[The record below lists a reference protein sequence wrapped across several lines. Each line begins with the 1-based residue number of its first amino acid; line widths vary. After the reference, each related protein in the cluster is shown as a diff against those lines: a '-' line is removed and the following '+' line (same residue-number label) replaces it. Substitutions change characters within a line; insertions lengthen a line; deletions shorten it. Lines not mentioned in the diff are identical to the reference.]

1 MGIQDYIL
9 NPFLF
14 NKSIGKMYGWKFKES
29 QRLDNLRLHNAS
41 AYDQTHPLWRSF
53 DQRSP
58 NRDTHH
64 MSSSKDLHQA
74 QASPRLAIALPPP
87 VSSLEGAQLSPTHG
101 SFWATT
107 TPLTPIKKKHIYF
120 NSKERSFSRV
130 RMLPGNVISLGRKVL
145 FLLATGRLA
154 LGVST
159 WWKLTAISCS
169 GILNG

>member
-1 MGIQDYIL
+1 MGVQDYIL

-107 TPLTPIKKKHIYF
+107 TPLTPIKKNTSISTPKNDRFLEYECYQGMWFHWVEKHF
-120 NSKERSFSRV
+120 GGVMNNSHW
-130 RMLPGNVISLGRKVL
+130 LGP
-145 FLLATGRLA
+145 
-154 LGVST
+154 VS
-159 WWKLTAISCS
+159 S
-169 GILNG
+169 